1 MTLKF
6 TISSHKNF
14 YEKTLDIIVPS
25 LIDSGIPKES
35 IYFFIG
41 GYDTYESI
49 DNSYGISLYKA
60 SHNSIDFTGLIS
72 VLDLKVKADYWFLLH
87 DTCMAGKNFY
97 NLISKV
103 NLKSDT
109 IALTSHNRS
118 MNMGAYSQQHI
129 HNNKDKLNSYR
140 GSSSVDFNVQKLKR
154 RLIDEED
161 ILLLSKNK
169 HSFSKVERKVI
180 DSKNYYNSDVRR
192 ITEYFSDIDFY
203 KMKSNWKPKKEYEL
217 NI

>member
-1 MTLKF
+1 
-6 TISSHKNF
+6 
-14 YEKTLDIIVPS
+14 
-25 LIDSGIPKES
+25 
-35 IYFFIG
+35 
-41 GYDTYESI
+41 
-49 DNSYGISLYKA
+49 
-60 SHNSIDFTGLIS
+60 
-72 VLDLKVKADYWFLLH
+72 
-87 DTCMAGKNFY
+87 
-97 NLISKV
+97 
-103 NLKSDT
+103 
-109 IALTSHNRS
+109 
-118 MNMGAYSQQHI
+118 MGAYSQQHI